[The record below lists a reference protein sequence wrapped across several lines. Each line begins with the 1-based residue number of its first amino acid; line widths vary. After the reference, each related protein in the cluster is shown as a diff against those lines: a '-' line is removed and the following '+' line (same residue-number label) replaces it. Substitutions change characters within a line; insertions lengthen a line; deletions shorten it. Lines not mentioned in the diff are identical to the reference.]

1 MELFYQRIDCDPL
14 AFGPTLEAEF
24 GELDAFG
31 SAQEIP
37 REGFVENEVAKEE
50 FPLDFEGVVVGLL
63 IGDFGPA
70 LKEIDGLRNVGVPG
84 RTRRVAVVLNP
95 DIAESAD
102 GGTFFTIHL
111 NGEEVVTAH
120 ARHP

>member
-37 REGFVENEVAKEE
+37 WEWFVENEVAQEE
-50 FPLDFEGVVVGLL
+50 FPLNFEGVVVGLL

-70 LKEIDGLRNVGVPG
+70 IKEIDGLWNVGVPG

-95 DIAESAD
+95 DIAEAAD
-102 GGTFFTIHL
+102 GRAFFTIHL